1 MDKNTPMEE
10 VFDHYFQTYYT
21 KLWRQAQSI
30 LARHAGRKD
39 PDRADEAV
47 QEVFLVAW
55 QKPREFLGSP
65 SPVGWLVNT
74 LKFVLQNMIRE
85 DQRWHARLQEFQ
97 AHLDREAV
105 QPAPGADL
113 EIEGLISPE
122 ELELLKRLYLYGE
135 TYEEL
140 CRELGLKKS
149 TLAMRVKKSKED
161 FQKKYW
167 ESEIFSD
174 PDVEHSGPSEHLS
187 SRGGSKR

>member
-1 MDKNTPMEE
+1 MEKNTDLEE
-10 VFDHYFQTYYT
+10 IYGHYFQTYYT
-21 KLWRQAQSI
+21 RLWRLAQRI
-30 LARHAGRKD
+30 LARHTGRSD
-39 PDRADEAV
+39 PDRAAEAV
-47 QEVFLVAW
+47 QEAFLVAW
-55 QKPREFLGSP
+55 EKPKDFLGSV

-85 DQRWHARLQEFQ
+85 DQRWHARLREFQ
-97 AHLDREAV
+97 AHLDRDAV
-105 QPAPGADL
+105 HPAPGADL
-113 EIEGLISPE
+113 EIEGLIPPE

-167 ESEIFSD
+167 ESETFFD

>member
-97 AHLDREAV
+97 AHLDRDGV
-105 QPAPGADL
+105 HPAPGVDL
-113 EIEGLISPE
+113 ELEGLIPPE
-122 ELELLKRLYLYGE
+122 ELDLLKRLYLYGE

-167 ESEIFSD
+167 ESETFSD

>member
-21 KLWRQAQSI
+21 RLWRRAQSI

-39 PDRADEAV
+39 PDRAAEAV
-47 QEVFLVAW
+47 QETFLVAW
-55 QKPREFLGSP
+55 KKPREFLGSP
-65 SPVGWLVNT
+65 SPVGWLMNT
-74 LKFVLQNMIRE
+74 LKFVLQNMLRE
-85 DQRWHARLQEFQ
+85 DQRWNARLREFQ
-97 AHLDREAV
+97 AHLDRDAV
-105 QPAPGADL
+105 HPAPGADL
-113 EIEGLISPE
+113 EIEGLIPPE
-122 ELELLKRLYLYGE
+122 ELDLLKRLYLHGE

-161 FQKKYW
+161 VQKKYW
-167 ESEIFSD
+167 ESETFSD
-174 PDVEHSGPSEHLS
+174 PDVEQSGPAEHLS

>member
-1 MDKNTPMEE
+1 MEKNTDLEE
-10 VFDHYFQTYYT
+10 IYGHYFQTYYT
-21 KLWRQAQSI
+21 KLWRLAQRI
-30 LARHAGRKD
+30 LTRHTGRSD
-39 PDRADEAV
+39 PDRAAEAV
-47 QEVFLVAW
+47 QEAFLVAW
-55 QKPREFLGSP
+55 EKPKDFLGSV

-85 DQRWHARLQEFQ
+85 DQRWHARLREFQ
-97 AHLDREAV
+97 AHLDRDAV
-105 QPAPGADL
+105 HPAPGADL
-113 EIEGLISPE
+113 EIEGLIPPE

-167 ESEIFSD
+167 ESETFFD

>member
-1 MDKNTPMEE
+1 MEKNTDLEE
-10 VFDHYFQTYYT
+10 IYGHYFQTYYT
-21 KLWRQAQSI
+21 KLWRLAQRI
-30 LARHAGRKD
+30 LARHTGRSD
-39 PDRADEAV
+39 PDRAAEAV
-47 QEVFLVAW
+47 QEAFLVAW
-55 QKPREFLGSP
+55 EKPKDFLGSV

-85 DQRWHARLQEFQ
+85 DQRWHARLREFQ
-97 AHLDREAV
+97 AHLDRDAV
-105 QPAPGADL
+105 HPAPGADL
-113 EIEGLISPE
+113 EIEGLIPPE

-167 ESEIFSD
+167 ESETFFD
-174 PDVEHSGPSEHLS
+174 PDVEQSGPAEHLS
-187 SRGGSKR
+187 NRGGSKR

>member
-1 MDKNTPMEE
+1 MEKNTDLEE
-10 VFDHYFQTYYT
+10 IYGHYFQTYYT
-21 KLWRQAQSI
+21 RLWRLAQRI
-30 LARHAGRKD
+30 LARHTGRSD
-39 PDRADEAV
+39 PDRAAEAV
-47 QEVFLVAW
+47 QEAFLVAW
-55 QKPREFLGSP
+55 EKPKDFLGSV

-85 DQRWHARLQEFQ
+85 DQRWHARLREFQ
-97 AHLDREAV
+97 AHLDRDAV
-105 QPAPGADL
+105 HPAPGADL
-113 EIEGLISPE
+113 EIEGLSPPE
-122 ELELLKRLYLYGE
+122 ELELLTRLYLYGE

-167 ESEIFSD
+167 ESETFFD

>member
-1 MDKNTPMEE
+1 MEKNTDLEE
-10 VFDHYFQTYYT
+10 IYGHYFQTYYT
-21 KLWRQAQSI
+21 RLWRLAQRI
-30 LARHAGRKD
+30 LTRHTGRSD
-39 PDRADEAV
+39 PDRAAEAV
-47 QEVFLVAW
+47 QEAFLVAW
-55 QKPREFLGSP
+55 EKPKDFLGSV

-85 DQRWHARLQEFQ
+85 DQRWHARLREFQ
-97 AHLDREAV
+97 AHLDRDAV
-105 QPAPGADL
+105 HPAPGADL
-113 EIEGLISPE
+113 EIEGLIPPE

-167 ESEIFSD
+167 ESETFFD

>member
-10 VFDHYFQTYYT
+10 VFDHYVQTYYT
-21 KLWRQAQSI
+21 RLWRQAQSI
-30 LARHAGRKD
+30 LARHTGRKD
-39 PDRADEAV
+39 PDRAAEAV

-55 QKPREFLGSP
+55 KKPREFLGSP

-74 LKFVLQNMIRE
+74 LKFVLQNMLRE

-97 AHLDREAV
+97 AHLDRDAV

-113 EIEGLISPE
+113 ELEGLIPPE
-122 ELELLKRLYLYGE
+122 ELDLLKRLYLDGE
-135 TYEEL
+135 TYAEL

-161 FQKKYW
+161 FRNKYW
-167 ESEIFSD
+167 ESETFSD